1 MICPSCKENNPAL
14 AVRCGYCGAVLD
26 PSKAGKA
33 MESHVPEAPKD
44 GGDKPNQSSG
54 SRPSSRMD
62 RQIDRTIDSVAGPRA
77 QDGPGV
83 SILSKTPSGSVPADD
98 RTMDSSDPDALMKR
112 GDVPPTA
119 GTKSPARSR
128 G

>member
-1 MICPSCKENNPAL
+1 NPAL

-33 MESHVPEAPKD
+33 MDSHVPEAPKD

-54 SRPSSRMD
+54 SRPSSRLD
-62 RQIDRTIDSVAGPRA
+62 RQVDRTIDSAAPSAGPRA

-119 GTKSPARSR
+119 AGTK
-128 G
+128 